1 MNKNIKLNLINI
13 LSWIIGILLLIA
25 GLSTLEKS
33 ILGGIFMILAS
44 LITIPVIS
52 KFIQKKFNFSFS
64 RTIKI
69 VAVIVLLIVSSIFLP
84 KKTEI
89 IPAPQNNN
97 VLENTNVQV
106 ETKNPAQQIN
116 NEIIPAKQEVK
127 NAQEV
132 KSVTSAQTP
141 TTSPNSQYKY
151 YAVSSVVDGDTIKI
165 NKDGAIITL
174 RLIGL
179 DTPETLDPRK
189 PVQCFGKEASNKAK
203 ELLSGKKVRIES
215 DSTQGTLDKYG
226 RTLAYVYR
234 EDGLFYNKYM
244 IEQGYAH
251 EYTYNSP
258 YKYQS
263 EFKTA
268 QKYAQANLL
277 GLWSTNTCNGNT
289 TTSAVTAT
297 STSSSTSTNTTN
309 STGKYYTSSYSTSKY
324 YYPETCDGW
333 KSLNEKYIKSFT
345 SLESLLSSFPSRTLS
360 PQCQ

>member
-13 LSWIIGILLLIA
+13 LSWTIGILLLIA

-33 ILGGIFMILAS
+33 ILGGIFMMLAS
-44 LITIPVIS
+44 LITIPIILN
-52 KFIQKKFNFSFS
+52 FTQKKFNFSFS

-69 VAVIVLLIVSSIFLP
+69 IAVIVLLIVSSIFLP

-89 IPAPQNNN
+89 IPTPQNNN
-97 VLENTNVQV
+97 VSENTNVPV
-106 ETKNPAQQIN
+106 EAENSTQQIN
-116 NEIIPAKQEVK
+116 NEIITANQEVK
-127 NAQEV
+127 NVQEV
-132 KSVTSAQTP
+132 KSVTPAQKTA
-141 TTSPNSQYKY
+141 TSPNSQYKY
-151 YAVSSVVDGDTIKI
+151 YAVSTVVDGDTIKV
-165 NKDGAIITL
+165 NKDGSIITL

-179 DTPETLDPRK
+179 DTPETVDPRK

-203 ELLSGKKVRIES
+203 ELLLGKKIRIES

-244 IEQGYAH
+244 VEQGYAH
-251 EYTYNSP
+251 EYTYNLP

-277 GLWSTNTCNGNT
+277 GLWAINTCNGNT

-297 STSSSTSTNTTN
+297 SASSSASATTTT

-333 KSLNEKYIKSFT
+333 KSLNTKYLKSFNT
-345 SLESLLSSFPSRTLS
+345 LDELLKTYPNRTPSS
-360 PQCQ
+360 QC